1 MYYTLLP
8 FGSCWERGVCIW
20 DVCLS
25 VKKIFE
31 SCDLGETSNGAKS
44 LEMEA
49 RDVAEI
55 ELVTEIFYSP
65 PDQN

>member
-1 MYYTLLP
+1 M
-8 FGSCWERGVCIW
+8 CVW

-25 VKKIFE
+25 AKKIFE

-44 LEMEA
+44 LETEA